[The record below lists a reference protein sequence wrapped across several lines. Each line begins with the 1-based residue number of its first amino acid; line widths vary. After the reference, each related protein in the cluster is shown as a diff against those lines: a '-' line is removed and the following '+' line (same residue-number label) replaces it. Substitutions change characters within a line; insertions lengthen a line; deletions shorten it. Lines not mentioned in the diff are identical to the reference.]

1 MQREV
6 AKPAP
11 VPPVA
16 SASANILGN
25 RPAKMMITKYLTKW
39 KGFAYM
45 HASWETKQV
54 LLDPDPLMNKH

>member
-1 MQREV
+1 MQLEV

-11 VPPVA
+11 VPSS
-16 SASANILGN
+16 SASANMLAN

-39 KGFAYM
+39 KEFTYM

-54 LLDPDPLMNKH
+54 LLDLDPLMNKH